1 MKQHLITLATGL
13 GLWAVGPAM
22 AADGANLLTGFGAA
36 EGPAQAPW
44 RFVGLPNQTKPM
56 TQFRVVTLEGAR
68 VLEVKADE
76 SYGNL
81 VHDISS
87 QNSNARTLSWRW
99 RIELDNP
106 KGDPHQKSGDD
117 HSLAV
122 CAMFD
127 LPMSAL
133 SPGERFILRA
143 ARASSGEDVASATL
157 CYSWDER
164 QPAGTEIESPFTRRV
179 RYIVLRGQGEPL
191 KQWRSEQR
199 DLGADFLRLFGNEAT
214 TVPPLIGV
222 AVSAD
227 SDNTHGHSLALVG
240 ELALK

>member
-1 MKQHLITLATGL
+1 MKPHLMALGL
-13 GLWAVGPAM
+13 GLWAAGSAL
-22 AADGANLLTGFGAA
+22 AADGPNLLTDFGGAP
-36 EGPAQAPW
+36 GPAQGPW

-56 TQFRVVTLEGAR
+56 TRFRVVAHEDAR

-81 VHDISS
+81 VHDVSGH
-87 QNSNARTLSWRW
+87 NSNARMLSWRW
-99 RIELDNP
+99 RIEQDNP
-106 KGDPHQKSGDD
+106 QGDPHKKSGDD

-127 LPMSAL
+127 LPL
-133 SPGERFILRA
+133 SSLSFGERSILRA
-143 ARASSGEDVASATL
+143 ARASTGEDVASATL
-157 CYSWDER
+157 CYTWDER
-164 QPAGTEIESPFTRRV
+164 QEAGTMLESPFTRRV
-179 RYIVLRGQGEPL
+179 RYMVLRGQGEPL
-191 KQWRSEQR
+191 QQWRSEQR
-199 DLGADFLRLFGNEAT
+199 DLRADFLRLFGSEAS
-214 TVPPLIGV
+214 TVPPLVGV